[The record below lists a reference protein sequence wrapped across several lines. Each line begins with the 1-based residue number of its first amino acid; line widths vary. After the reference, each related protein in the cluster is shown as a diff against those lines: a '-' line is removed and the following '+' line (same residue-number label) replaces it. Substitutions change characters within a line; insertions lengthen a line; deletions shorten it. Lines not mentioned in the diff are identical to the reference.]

1 MHDSFDFILLIT
13 LTSAFMAML
22 VGVVRLCIH
31 NHRCRGEL
39 VERIKALRIGGML
52 EHIGIGHSRYLRKAS
67 RLTIEKHLLVCRQC
81 NTTDICDECLI
92 EGKSIPENTFC
103 RNYRE
108 LIMYR

>member
-108 LIMYR
+108 LITYR

>member
-39 VERIKALRIGGML
+39 LERIKALRIGGML
-52 EHIGIGHSRYLRKAS
+52 EHIGIGYSRYLRKAS

-92 EGKSIPENTFC
+92 EGESIPEETFC